1 MTIRRYLR
9 SPDARDCVMCRFSS
23 ETMGPDCPGHHY
35 AVLPGGGV
43 EAGETPRQAAERE
56 LAEECTLVGTAGA
69 LLWTSTHN
77 GREASYFFME
87 GVTGVAELSGD
98 EARENCPTNSF
109 QLLWSTAA
117 DLDKLALYPTE
128 VKDKLR
134 ELVLRAC

>member
-1 MTIRRYLR
+1 MHL
-9 SPDARDCVMCRFSS
+9 
-23 ETMGPDCPGHHY
+23 GW
-35 AVLPGGGV
+35 
-43 EAGETPRQAAERE
+43 Q
-56 LAEECTLVGTAGA
+56 AGA

-98 EARENCPTNSF
+98 EVRENCPTNSF